1 MSDVSITPTGTTMT
15 TTKHKPARRRG
26 AKLGPRARKGYRNA
40 APRPAS
46 SRPTAGKGDL
56 TDTVFQRIGQL
67 VPTALGAGA
76 ASLGGALATRWGFHP
91 QTVAIALGALGVGI
105 AAKSDTKE
113 WQRAGAGAFSAGGSQ
128 LVLLTLRKAQ
138 QQQSR
143 PAPPSPPAPRPKN
156 ADLGALPPG
165 ALDAAFERARAAL
178 AVDADPYAHE
188 HDHMG

>member
-1 MSDVSITPTGTTMT
+1 MTT
-15 TTKHKPARRRG
+15 TTKHKPLRRRG

-40 APRPAS
+40 APP
-46 SRPTAGKGDL
+46 RPTASRTAAGKGDP
-56 TDTVFQRIGQL
+56 TESAFQRIGQL

-105 AAKSDTKE
+105 AAKAETKE

-138 QQQSR
+138 QQSR
-143 PAPPSPPAPRPKN
+143 PAPPSPPTPRPKN
-156 ADLGALPPG
+156 AELGALPPG

-178 AVDADPYAHE
+178 AVDADPYAPE